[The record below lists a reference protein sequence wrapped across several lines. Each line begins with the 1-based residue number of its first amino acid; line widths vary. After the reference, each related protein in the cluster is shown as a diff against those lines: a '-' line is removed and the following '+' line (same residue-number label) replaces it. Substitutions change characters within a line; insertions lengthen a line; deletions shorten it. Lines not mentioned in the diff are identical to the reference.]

1 MLFLGAIFAIALM
14 LGWGLG
20 GGLRALA
27 DVRIRLWPAIP
38 VAVLLQV
45 VPVPEVSGGVGRLLP
60 VGFLLTSYLLL
71 AVVAVANWYQRGFP
85 LILLGLLLNGT
96 VVTINQGMPVSEQAI
111 RDSGNLSLLEDLP
124 RERGGKHHAATD
136 EDVLVFLADSVPV
149 REPFG
154 VVVSP
159 GDAAI
164 DVGAAVFLAAA
175 MLRRQDRRHREEEE
189 WPSLRTQPSGT
200 RR

>member
-1 MLFLGAIFAIALM
+1 MALM

-27 DVRIRLWPAIP
+27 HVSVRLWWLVP

-45 VPVPEVSGGVGRLLP
+45 VPAPRLGGEVGRLLP
-60 VGFLLTSYLLL
+60 VGFLVASYLVL
-71 AVVAVANWYQRGFP
+71 AVVAVANWSQRGFP
-85 LILLGLLLNGT
+85 LILLGLLLNGA
-96 VVTINQGMPVSEQAI
+96 VITINQGMPVPEQAI
-111 RDSGNLSLLEDLP
+111 RQTGDLTLLEDLP
-124 RERGGKHHAATD
+124 TERNGKHHLAGED
-136 EDVLVFLADSVPV
+136 DVLLFLADSIPV

-159 GDAAI
+159 GDVAI
-164 DVGAAVFLAAA
+164 YVGAGAWLVAA
-175 MLRRQDRRHREEEE
+175 MLRRQDRRGEEAEAS
-189 WPSLRTQPSGT
+189 PAPRTARWGT

>member
-1 MLFLGAIFAIALM
+1 MLLVGAIFAIALM

-20 GGLRALA
+20 GRLRALA
-27 DVRIRLWPAIP
+27 RVRIRLWWLIP
-38 VAVLLQV
+38 LAVLLQV
-45 VPVPEVSGGVGRLLP
+45 LPAPQAGEGLARLVP
-60 VGFLLTSYLLL
+60 VGFLLGSYLLL

-85 LILLGLLLNGT
+85 LILLGLLLNGA
-96 VVTINQGMPVSEQAI
+96 VVTINEGMPVSEQAI

-124 RERGGKHHAATD
+124 RQRGGKHHAATD
-136 EDVLVFLADSVPV
+136 RDVLVFMADSIAV

-159 GDAAI
+159 GDVAI
-164 DVGAAVFLAAA
+164 DVGAAVWLGAA
-175 MLRRQDRRHREEEE
+175 MLGRQDRREEEA
-189 WPSLRTQPSGT
+189 PSSPRTATWGT